1 MELILIP
8 AGEFMMGA
16 IPQDRDVEYF
26 LTNLLFA
33 FHKTSSEL
41 NKNLHFTPQFSI
53 LRFLILLNSFTL

>member
-16 IPQDRDVEYF
+16 IPQDRDVEYY
-26 LTNLLFA
+26 LINLLFA

-41 NKNLHFTPQFSI
+41 NRNFYFTPQFSI